1 MHVIISIGIG
11 ITIFLALVAISCQIL
26 LFTSTEIEKIKD
38 SLYIWF
44 GSAGI
49 GGVWLFSMLVL
60 AAIFYLPKI
69 LMYVIQL
76 DKKGTRT
83 LLKIEQTADSLQSLA
98 QDFKKSTKLSELVEQ
113 GVKLANEAAQSLK
126 NRS

>member
-1 MHVIISIGIG
+1 MHVIISIGIVLTVFF
-11 ITIFLALVAISCQIL
+11 ILLASICQIL
-26 LFTSTEIEKIKD
+26 LLTSADQEKIKN

-60 AAIFYLPKI
+60 ALIFYLPKI
-69 LMYVIQL
+69 LTYVIQL

-83 LLKIEQTADSLQSLA
+83 LLKIEQTADSIQSLA
-98 QDFKKSTKLSELVEQ
+98 QDFKKSTKISELVEQ
-113 GVKLANEAAQSLK
+113 VVKLASEAAQSLK